1 MAIGFSNR
9 RGFFSSIKKEF
20 LFMSR
25 LFGGKRGRFCALLIL
40 IVIGIIASSITPY
53 LFGSLIDS
61 IVAADITGLKRYI
74 VLFLGFNILSILIE
88 LIESII
94 GNDIS
99 VRVSCE
105 IKQELLEK
113 ILLLKAKEQDK
124 YSAGEW
130 MNRLEG
136 DADSIVSYYLDLLS
150 SVIMIVINIVISIV
164 FLINISPLLT
174 AVAILLLPFS
184 YLINYVFRNEISSLK
199 KIQKE
204 VEDENYSLINCIL
217 NNFKNIKVWQIED
230 NFINKYGC
238 NGVQREHNKKLNN
251 GLPILHKVPPKRDY
265 GRYFCIMAEK
275 GGTSHGGLTEKL
287 SLFFHAKKQ
296 EVNAYGR

>member
-1 MAIGFSNR
+1 
-9 RGFFSSIKKEF
+9 
-20 LFMSR
+20 MSR

-230 NFINKYGC
+230 NFINKYGSIKQKQIKAQK
-238 NGVQREHNKKLNN
+238 NS
-251 GLPILHKVPPKRDY
+251 LH
-265 GRYFCIMAEK
+265 
-275 GGTSHGGLTEKL
+275 L
-287 SLFFHAKKQ
+287 SLGISLLQKVNNQIFEIIILIVSAMLILWKFINRWYGFF
-296 EVNAYGR
+296 